1 MTTVPILSA
10 TSSGATTPTL
20 AEASVV
26 PAGLSYTSQS
36 SAVHGL
42 TRYLP
47 TQGDERTVTSPTRR
61 ASVAEKYLEQFRRE
75 IDNVT
80 PPNAPSPTI
89 VTSPRLQ
96 QRLSARGSGKSTE
109 SGMQR
114 RHSLVQP
121 SMTYAAVA
129 SLNPQNVR
137 NSIGALYSST
147 DGASSNATL
156 ADYGGGEG
164 SGSGVSTPTRP
175 RVSRSP
181 TSFTSALPGAG
192 LPGSGSGSGIML
204 PVPSGLKD
212 LLDGTR
218 HTDEL
223 GVTFEIGWPTLERYL
238 VTIGGGKGDGDF
250 GRVQII
256 FR

>member
-10 TSSGATTPTL
+10 SSSGATTPTL
-20 AEASVV
+20 TDASVV
-26 PAGLSYTSQS
+26 PTGLSYTSQS

-42 TRYLP
+42 SRYLS
-47 TQGDERTVTSPTRR
+47 QGDERTVTSPTRR

-80 PPNAPSPTI
+80 PPNAPSPTL

-96 QRLSARGSGKSTE
+96 QRLSARGSGKAE

-121 SMTYAAVA
+121 SMSYAAVA

-137 NSIGALYSST
+137 NSIGGLYSST

-192 LPGSGSGSGIML
+192 LPGSNSGSGIML

-223 GVTFEIGWPTLERYL
+223 GVKFEIGWPTLERYL
-238 VTIGGGKGDGDF
+238 VAIGGGKGDGDF

-256 FR
+256 YR